1 MMKKYITILILTLTI
16 AGSSCKKD
24 FLSLEKNPN
33 TPTVATPNLLLSG
46 ALRNTA
52 GIVNNATANS
62 TGNFGFYTMYA
73 AWAGY
78 ISWSTSY
85 QPNTALEQYQITTS
99 SYDIW
104 TPLYLNLSN
113 YNALMATSP
122 GANFTG
128 IAKIMTA
135 FDYEALVDNYN
146 NVPYS
151 EALQGTK
158 NLTPKYDN
166 GSLIYD
172 DLLKQIDAAIAM
184 IQKDIA
190 NVAAGKGG
198 DANPG
203 KSDIVYGGKMANWLK
218 FANTLKLRIALR
230 QSNISAKTAALKA
243 AVAATASI
251 GYIDASTAGVCNP
264 GYTNSDLGGGQQSP
278 LVIAYGLTAS
288 GSSSGVNATY
298 QANAYGAHFYGQHND
313 PRLIQVYSPTATKNA
328 ANATSLTDASVDSV
342 TSAPGVAVVSS
353 PFGSNNP
360 PRGIIAPADKPANM
374 NASKYGPGVLKGAT
388 MNANIIS
395 AAESLFLQ
403 AEGVAAGYIPSGNAQ
418 ALYNAGILASFV
430 DDLVPNAA
438 TAAATYI
445 AQPSVAYPVG
455 ADFATQQT
463 AIITQKWAALNLY
476 GAFEAFN
483 EMRRTGIPNVPTSVY
498 PGANAPNQITRIPYP
513 FIEFSTNAN
522 NVGAQPN
529 INDPKYFF
537 TNKIF
542 WAK

>member
-1 MMKKYITILILTLTI
+1 MKKYITILILTLTI

-33 TPTVATPNLLLSG
+33 VPSVASPQLLLSG
-46 ALRNTA
+46 ALRQTA

-62 TGNFGFYTMYA
+62 TGNFGYYTMYA
-73 AWAGY
+73 GWSGY
-78 ISWSTSY
+78 ISWSTGY
-85 QPNTALEQYQITTS
+85 QANTAFEQYVITTS
-99 SYDIW
+99 TYDIW

-113 YNALMATSP
+113 YNALIGASA

-128 IAKIMTA
+128 IAKIMTV
-135 FDYEALVDNYN
+135 FNFEALVDNYN

-151 EALQGTK
+151 QALKGTK
-158 NLTPKYDN
+158 NLTPAYDN
-166 GSLIYD
+166 GSVIYD
-172 DLLKQIDAAIAM
+172 DLMKQLDAAIVM
-184 IQKDIA
+184 IQK
-190 NVAAGKGG
+190 AGTG

-203 KSDIVYGGKMANWLK
+203 KSDIMYGGNMTNWLK
-218 FANTLKLRIALR
+218 FANTLKLRLALR

-251 GYIDASTAGVCNP
+251 GYIDGTNGAVVNP

-278 LVIAYGLTAS
+278 LYIAYGLTAS
-288 GSSSGVNATY
+288 GGSSGVNATY
-298 QANAYGAHFYGQHND
+298 QANAYAAHFYGSNND
-313 PRLIQVYSPTATKNA
+313 PRLVQVYSATTTANA
-328 ANATSLTDASVDSV
+328 ANATSITDGSVDSV
-342 TSAPGVAVVSS
+342 SSAKGIAVVSS
-353 PFGSNNP
+353 PFGSSNP
-360 PRGIIAPADKPANM
+360 PKGIVPPATKSANM
-374 NASKYGPGVLKGAT
+374 GPSKYGPGVLKSPT
-388 MNANIIS
+388 MNANVMSS
-395 AAESLFLQ
+395 AEALFLQ
-403 AEGVAAGYIPSGNAQ
+403 AEGVAAGYIPTGSAQ

-445 AQPSVAYPVG
+445 AQPQIAYPTG
-455 ADFATQQT
+455 GTFAQQQT

-483 EMRRTGIPNVPTSVY
+483 EMRRTGIPNVPTSIY
-498 PGANAPNQITRIPYP
+498 PGANAPNQVTRIPYP
-513 FIEFSTNAN
+513 FVEFSTNAA

-529 INDPKYFF
+529 INDPKYIF